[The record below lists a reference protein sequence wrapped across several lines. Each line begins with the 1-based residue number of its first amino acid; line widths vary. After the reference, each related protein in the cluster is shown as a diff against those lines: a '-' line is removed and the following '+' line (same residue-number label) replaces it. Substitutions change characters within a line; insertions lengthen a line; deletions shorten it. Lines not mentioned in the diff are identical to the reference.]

1 MLKAFQEFLKKI
13 LRVFQEYFEGCLK
26 QAQKECVKLVIE
38 VYGIFEGVSKNFRG
52 VLGKFHGCH
61 RDISTVFQGSFIEV
75 SRIFHRSFKDL
86 SKKFQGSFVE
96 FSKIFHKSLKEVSRK
111 G

>member
-26 QAQKECVKLVIE
+26 QAQKECVKLFIE

-52 VLGKFHGCH
+52 VLGKPVFASN
-61 RDISTVFQGSFIEV
+61 IS
-75 SRIFHRSFKDL
+75 KL
-86 SKKFQGSFVE
+86 L
-96 FSKIFHKSLKEVSRK
+96 HKHFE
-111 G
+111 GI